1 MDFPATIA
9 KKAQL
14 TIPSEM
20 MKFLDL
26 SVGDQVIV
34 SIRKKDSVETHKR
47 TLEKPFRK
55 GD

>member
-9 KKAQL
+9 KRFQI
-14 TIPSEM
+14 TIPVEIV
-20 MKFLDL
+20 KFLD
-26 SVGDQVIV
+26 VKIGDQVIV

-47 TLEKPFRK
+47 NLEKPFRK